1 MLRTQTALPVTHSFA
16 DPAIAVTN
24 HEVREA
30 MNHLT
35 RAPDGTETLP
45 GSYNVTFDQY
55 LGVLPQFFV
64 PTLRFQY
71 ASVMKGTFG
80 HLRTMYRTSLV

>member
-1 MLRTQTALPVTHSFA
+1 
-16 DPAIAVTN
+16 
-24 HEVREA
+24 

-35 RAPDGTETLP
+35 RVPNGTDTLP
-45 GSYNVTFDQY
+45 GSYNVTFDQN
-55 LGVLPQFFV
+55 LGVLRQFFV

-80 HLRTMYRTSLV
+80 HLRTMYKRTSLASFSCGTRTISPRFM